1 MRLGNRE
8 VIEVYETDELIGGFF
23 RGLIYNPID
32 ENGYWFEMT
41 KGEKKALL
49 IKGLVGLHLPT
60 GNYYGVAK
68 YKFDA
73 DSKNTLVQSKVI
85 HFVKR
90 GE

>member
-8 VIEVYETDELIGGFF
+8 VIEVYETDDLIGGIF

-49 IKGLVGLHLPT
+49 IKGLVSLELPT
-60 GNYYGVAK
+60 GDYYGVAK
-68 YKFDA
+68 YRHEFDEG
-73 DSKNTLVQSKVI
+73 NTPIQSKVI

>member
-8 VIEVYETDELIGGFF
+8 IIEVYEADKLIGGIF
-23 RGLIYNPID
+23 RGLIYNPVG

-49 IKGLVGLHLPT
+49 IKGLVGLELPT
-60 GNYYGVAK
+60 GDYYGVAK
-68 YKFDA
+68 YKLDFNDE
-73 DSKNTLVQSKVI
+73 NTLVQSKVI

>member
-8 VIEVYETDELIGGFF
+8 VIEIYETDELIGGVF
-23 RGLIYNPID
+23 RGIIYNPVS
-32 ENGYWFEMT
+32 ENGYWIEMT

-49 IKGLVGLHLPT
+49 IKCLVALDLPT
-60 GNYYGVAK
+60 GDYYGVAK
-68 YKFDA
+68 YKHEFD
-73 DSKNTLVQSKVI
+73 DGRTPIKSKVI